1 MALVSSH
8 SQFRYSIGMLLLP
21 GFNSA
26 SAFTFLDPFRA
37 ANYIQNQKPY
47 HWDFLS
53 LKGGEVNAS
62 NESTISATHTISSGQ
77 KHYDLIV
84 VNASWAPERFQ
95 SGKLKRWL
103 HASSKAGAT
112 LAAIDTGAFVL
123 AYSGLLK
130 HYCATVHY
138 EHTTA
143 FSELFPDTQL
153 EDVLYVIDRDRLSC
167 GGGLATAD
175 MALRLI
181 QNHQG
186 LELTNSVAKYILK
199 DRHRVGNEIQAEHNP
214 ELIGYPM
221 PQKLR
226 EAIVLMEQN
235 LEEPL
240 STSEI
245 AALTHYSQRQLA
257 RIFKQHIGITPIR
270 YYINLRLDRARGLI
284 TQTDMLIAEVAN
296 ACGFGTSEQ
305 FSRAYKSHFN
315 ITPGKDRIEGRI
327 PFQFRS
333 FPSHAG
339 MTSQIGN
346 ETI

>member
-1 MALVSSH
+1 
-8 SQFRYSIGMLLLP
+8 MLLLP

-26 SAFTFLDPFRA
+26 SAFSFLDPFRV
-37 ANYIQNQKPY
+37 ANYIHSRKLY

-62 NESTISATHTISSGQ
+62 NESIVANTCSFSSASAN
-77 KHYDLIV
+77 YDLVV

-95 SGKLKRWL
+95 SNGLKKWL
-103 HASSKAGAT
+103 LDSIRNGAT

-130 HYCATVHY
+130 EYRATVHY
-138 EHTTA
+138 EHISA
-143 FSELFPDTQL
+143 FSELFPETSV
-153 EDVLYVIDRDRLSC
+153 EDVLYVADRERLSC

-175 MALRLI
+175 MALHLI

-186 LELTNSVAKYILK
+186 LELANAAAKYLLK
-199 DRHRVGNEIQAEHNP
+199 DRHRMGNEVQAEHNP
-214 ELIGYPM
+214 EPMGYSIPR
-221 PQKLR
+221 KLR
-226 EAIVLMEQN
+226 EAVVLMERN

-240 STSEI
+240 GTLEI
-245 AALTHYSQRQLA
+245 ATLVSCSQRQLA
-257 RIFKQHIGITPIR
+257 RLFKRNTGITPIR

-284 TQTDMLIAEVAN
+284 TQTDMLIADIAS

-305 FSRAYKSHFN
+305 FSRSYKKHFD

-339 MTSQIGN
+339 LK
-346 ETI
+346 E